1 MSVLID
7 KISRYSKMIEAACG
21 SAAMFGTML
30 LSQDGMLPG
39 QMPKYLT
46 AAIGVFTVFRVWLVK
61 NEPLIEELVGE
72 GEDLYHDAYDHIHP
86 APIPAP
92 PAPTPAPDVPAPAP
106 ETSMMA
112 GHDMPTEAFEL
123 PGRHERRR

>member
-7 KISRYSKMIEAACG
+7 KISQYSKMIEAACG

-39 QMPKYLT
+39 QTPKYIT

-72 GEDLYHDAYDHIHP
+72 GEDLYHDAYDYVH
-86 APIPAP
+86 PAP
-92 PAPTPAPDVPAPAP
+92 PAPAPAPAPDVPAPAP
-106 ETSMMA
+106 DASTMA
-112 GHDMPTEAFEL
+112 SHDMPTEAFKL